1 MLLSLA
7 ALIERQSSDAPA
19 FQDSQTQ
26 LSYGEL
32 YAAIADLAARLA
44 DAPPTIGLC
53 AKNSVEWVI
62 ADLAIT
68 AAGKTLVPMPGFF
81 SADQMRHVMQD
92 ADIGLFLCD
101 ESYQQSLQNIGAT
114 TTLLTRPVTTS
125 EAVLT
130 PKPNATRV
138 IYTSGTTGTPKGV
151 RLGEAQLNFTMQALT
166 DAISACADD
175 RYLSVLPFALLLEE
189 LCGLHVPLMVGGSCI
204 IDAAAAEAVGNGHV
218 SALQESAMVAQP
230 SVMVLVPE
238 LLRAWTAALMLSG
251 DKAPESLRFLAVGGA
266 KTPPEALA
274 LAPDLGLP
282 AFEGYGLSECG
293 SVVALNL
300 PGASRANTVGR
311 PLPGLDVKII
321 DGEITVAGANVM
333 SGYLG
338 QTPHDGPWATGD
350 LGTIDEDGFLIVH
363 GRKDS
368 VLVNGFGRNVSP
380 EWVEAMMSND
390 FRIGRAVLAHGRDGK
405 FCALINPTLLGEALY
420 DNDQYEQNLESLR
433 ALCAEAPAYARPDDF
448 ICINAE
454 AASEAQLFTASGRP
468 RRRVINE
475 YVMSKLKETQNV

>member
-130 PKPNATRV
+130 PKPHATRV

-166 DAISACADD
+166 DAISACAED
-175 RYLSVLPFALLLEE
+175 RYL
-189 LCGLHVPLMVGGSCI
+189 
-204 IDAAAAEAVGNGHV
+204 
-218 SALQESAMVAQP
+218 
-230 SVMVLVPE
+230 
-238 LLRAWTAALMLSG
+238 
-251 DKAPESLRFLAVGGA
+251 
-266 KTPPEALA
+266 
-274 LAPDLGLP
+274 
-282 AFEGYGLSECG
+282 
-293 SVVALNL
+293 
-300 PGASRANTVGR
+300 
-311 PLPGLDVKII
+311 
-321 DGEITVAGANVM
+321 
-333 SGYLG
+333 
-338 QTPHDGPWATGD
+338 
-350 LGTIDEDGFLIVH
+350 
-363 GRKDS
+363 
-368 VLVNGFGRNVSP
+368 
-380 EWVEAMMSND
+380 
-390 FRIGRAVLAHGRDGK
+390 
-405 FCALINPTLLGEALY
+405 
-420 DNDQYEQNLESLR
+420 
-433 ALCAEAPAYARPDDF
+433 
-448 ICINAE
+448 
-454 AASEAQLFTASGRP
+454 
-468 RRRVINE
+468 
-475 YVMSKLKETQNV
+475 